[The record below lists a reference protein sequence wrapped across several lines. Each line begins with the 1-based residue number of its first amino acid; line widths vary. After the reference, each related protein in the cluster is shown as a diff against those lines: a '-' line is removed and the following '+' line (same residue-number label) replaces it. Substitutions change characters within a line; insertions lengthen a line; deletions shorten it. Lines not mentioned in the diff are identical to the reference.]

1 MGIVGRGQGVGWNV
15 LAYGAQGIPGLDDSA
30 AIQQAVDLC
39 AQQGG
44 SEVVLPLLHTISYPI
59 NLHGRV
65 TLKGLGRFT
74 GLYGAP
80 NFSGAALVLIS
91 QQDYCGVKDM
101 QMGYYNLTMASN
113 PSADGIQAT
122 SSRYLT
128 IQDIDFVN
136 LNGYCIEVLG
146 SGSLSPNNS
155 VGSMIDRIHAFNCN
169 GGIHLFGVTGASFAS
184 QPFMSNLNLERIVGP
199 LDAILCEDSQDV
211 LVQNVNG
218 AVGQNANTN
227 SFLHI
232 KGRTTVYASN
242 FDCGVS
248 PGPANAPTVLIED
261 SANGSPKDIQ
271 ISNAIF
277 QAGTNALSITGG
289 ASQLHFVNTKF
300 SRATSHGITIAGT
313 ASIIEFLGCIFDVN
327 NQSAA
332 GNIYDINMQSS
343 GEVRVTACTFADAI
357 GSGVGQV
364 QQHINCGA
372 GTLYAIGNR
381 FVAGGTAN
389 SFNGTPT
396 FARDNPGYN
405 PVGFLASQP
414 SPSGSP
420 YTTPVQAV
428 DCNMLVTG
436 GTVSAISL
444 AGHATGLTSGWFNIP
459 AGQTLVI
466 TYTVA
471 PSLLTWGN

>member
-44 SEVVLPLLHTISYPI
+44 SEVILPLLHTISYPI

-80 NFSGAALVLIS
+80 NFSGAALVTVS
-91 QQDYCGVKDM
+91 QQPYCGVRDM
-101 QMGYYNLTMASN
+101 QMGYYSSSMSTN
-113 PSADGIQAT
+113 PAADGIQAI
-122 SSRYLT
+122 SSKYLT
-128 IQDIDFVN
+128 VQDVDFVN
-136 LNGYCIEVLG
+136 INGYCVEVLG
-146 SGSLSPNNS
+146 SASLSPNAS
-155 VGSMIDRIHAFNCN
+155 LGCFIDRCHASNCN
-169 GGIHLFGVTGASFAS
+169 GGIHLLGVSAGSFGV
-184 QPFMSNLNLERIVGP
+184 QPFLSNLNLETIVGP
-199 LDAILCEDSQDV
+199 LDGILVEDSQDV

-218 AVGQNANTN
+218 AAGQNSLTN

-232 KGRTTVYASN
+232 KGKTSVFASN
-242 FDCGVS
+242 MDNGVF
-248 PGPANAPTVLIED
+248 PGPANAPTLLIED

-271 ISNAIF
+271 ISNSIF
-277 QAGTNALSITGG
+277 QAGTNGLSITGG
-289 ASQLHFVNTKF
+289 ASQLHFSNCKF
-300 SRATSHGITIAGT
+300 SRASSHGVNIAGT

-327 NQSAA
+327 NQGAA
-332 GNIYDINMQSS
+332 ANIYDINMQSS
-343 GEVRVTACTFADAI
+343 GECRVTACSFADAI
-357 GSGVGQV
+357 GTGVGQV

-372 GTLYAIGNR
+372 GTLYAVGNR
-381 FVAGGTAN
+381 FVAGGAAN

-414 SPSGSP
+414 SPTGSP

-436 GTVSAISL
+436 GTVTAISL

-466 TYTVA
+466 TYTGA
-471 PSLLTWGN
+471 PTLATWGN